1 LPIKFHSRAA
11 SETYKDDNVILVG
24 LNKFPSRP
32 NRPSLPTGVALSG
45 QTRLPL
51 IDAIEAEI
59 PVLSVFV
66 LTVIAALAIVALSGK
81 AQIAC
86 TAAPIADKLA
96 ARFEE
101 LQIEFVRS
109 ELNVQVELFVV
120 LALSFSFVGF
130 LLLAAVLLTDT
141 EKMWQRLQKALQLP
155 NNNFVPLWKYKKV
168 MKDRSDTCFYHF
180 SEEAYYK
187 LVIKL

>member
-1 LPIKFHSRAA
+1 M
-11 SETYKDDNVILVG
+11 
-24 LNKFPSRP
+24 
-32 NRPSLPTGVALSG
+32 PTGVALSG
-45 QTRLPL
+45 QTRPAGLTL

-59 PVLSVFV
+59 PGLSVMGSIA
-66 LTVIAALAIVALSGK
+66 TVIAALAIVALSGK